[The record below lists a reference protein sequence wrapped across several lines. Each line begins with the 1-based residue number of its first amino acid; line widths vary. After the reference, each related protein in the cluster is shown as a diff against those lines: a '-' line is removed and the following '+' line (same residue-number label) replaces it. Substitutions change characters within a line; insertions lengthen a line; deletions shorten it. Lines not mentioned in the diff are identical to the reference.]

1 MHDLGRM
8 IMHAS
13 GIVAAHTPCE
23 SHGLLAER
31 AHPLE
36 GAADVGVAA
45 LPAVARVGQVDLR
58 RVVRADEIGLVL
70 RGGDG
75 LMARQIGLRIRMP
88 KPCTAECITLT
99 LFFQVLMPSSCW

>member
-13 GIVAAHTPCE
+13 GIVVAHAPGE

>member
-13 GIVAAHTPCE
+13 GIVVAHAPGE

-31 AHPLE
+31 AHPLKS
-36 GAADVGVAA
+36 AADVGVAA
-45 LPAVARVGQVDLR
+45 LPAVARVGQVDLW

-75 LMARQIGLRIRMP
+75 LMARQIGLRIRMLHA
-88 KPCTAECITLT
+88 KRKRITLT
-99 LFFQVLMPSSCW
+99 LFFQVSMPSSCW